1 MRNKKTQIIAIQA
14 LFLALL
20 CILVFTPFGFIP
32 LGPIKA
38 TIVHIPV
45 IFMGI
50 TLGKKQ
56 GSISGF
62 MMGCASLISNTFSP
76 GLISFAF
83 SPFITI
89 GNIHGGIFSLIICF
103 IPRIILGL
111 LAGIIGENINDKN
124 KASILALLDSL
135 IHSIL
140 VLAMIVI
147 FFKQEYS
154 LATGISINLVI
165 KTIAITF
172 LTQSSIEALLA
183 ALFIYLIYPYSLK
196 LKQNIKG
203 IK

>member
-1 MRNKKTQIIAIQA
+1 MRNKNTMIIAMQA

-38 TIVHIPV
+38 TIVHLPV

-56 GSISGF
+56 GAISGF
-62 MMGCASLISNTFSP
+62 MMGCASLLSNTFSP

-89 GNIHGGIFSLIICF
+89 GGINGGILSLIICF
-103 IPRIILGL
+103 VPRIILGL
-111 LAGIIGENINDKN
+111 IAGIIGDNINNKN
-124 KASILALLDSL
+124 KVSIMAVIDSL

-140 VLAMIVI
+140 VLSMIVL
-147 FFKQEYS
+147 FFKEQYS
-154 LATGISINLVI
+154 LATGISVDLVA
-165 KTIAITF
+165 KTILVTF
-172 LTQSSIEALLA
+172 LTQSSIEAIIA
-183 ALFIYLIYPYSLK
+183 GIFIYLIYPYTNK
-196 LKQNIKG
+196 LRNNIKG
-203 IK
+203 